1 MICSPF
7 VNISL
12 AHCWRKDQRNFEQ
25 PTLIR
30 GPSTFGR
37 LQRVFASTRQRQTSH
52 RRFLVLL
59 DKTNDPSIKATQGYP
74 SIGTGDA
81 NIHIPQELL
90 PIGVIPPLLLKL
102 TQDRFN
108 LLFA

>member
-1 MICSPF
+1 M
-7 VNISL
+7 
-12 AHCWRKDQRNFEQ
+12 
-25 PTLIR
+25 
-30 GPSTFGR
+30 
-37 LQRVFASTRQRQTSH
+37 
-52 RRFLVLL
+52 LL
-59 DKTNDPSIKATQGYP
+59 EKIDDSGIKATQGHP

-81 NIHIPQELL
+81 NIHISKELL